1 MNMILLLS
9 QQRKKYTWIPHQQ
22 SSKAA
27 WKRVFDEEQIMDK
40 TCIGVWTHRPVL
52 PACPHLHEHVR

>member
-9 QQRKKYTWIPHQQ
+9 EQRKKYTCIPHQQ

-27 WKRVFDEEQIMDK
+27 WKRVFDKEQIMDK
-40 TCIGVWTHRPVL
+40 TCTGV
-52 PACPHLHEHVR
+52 

>member
-9 QQRKKYTWIPHQQ
+9 QERKKYTWIPHQQ

-27 WKRVFDEEQIMDK
+27 WKRVFDKEQIMDK
-40 TCIGVWTHRPVL
+40 TCIGV
-52 PACPHLHEHVR
+52 